1 MKMTY
6 FTINKQ
12 ETASQLWKP
21 SCVSP
26 PWDLW
31 VELETLTGVAA
42 AFLQQVVNHF
52 LFDIPCRLIK
62 KHYIRS
68 LKLQHRIISF
78 TPQATTQI
86 CASTPSAVKPVKG
99 NGVKWLDNMENSK
112 LVMADKQQGL
122 LANKS
127 QVI

>member
-1 MKMTY
+1 MTY

-12 ETASQLWKP
+12 ETASRLWKP

-62 KHYIRS
+62 EHYIRS
-68 LKLQHRIISF
+68 LKLQHRIISLA
-78 TPQATTQI
+78 PRATTQI
-86 CASTPSAVKPVKG
+86 CASTPSAVKACQREWGK
-99 NGVKWLDNMENSK
+99 
-112 LVMADKQQGL
+112 MAWQHGQFQAGDVRQTARTL
-122 LANKS
+122 PNKS

>member
-1 MKMTY
+1 MTY

-12 ETASQLWKP
+12 ETASRLWKP

-42 AFLQQVVNHF
+42 VFLQQVVNHF

-62 KHYIRS
+62 EHYIRS
-68 LKLQHRIISF
+68 LKLQHRITSF
-78 TPQATTQI
+78 APQATTQI
-86 CASTPSAVKPVKG
+86 CASTPSAVKAYQG
-99 NGVKWLDNMENSK
+99 NGVKWLDNMGNSK
-112 LVMADKQQGL
+112 LVMAGQTART

-127 QVI
+127 LVI